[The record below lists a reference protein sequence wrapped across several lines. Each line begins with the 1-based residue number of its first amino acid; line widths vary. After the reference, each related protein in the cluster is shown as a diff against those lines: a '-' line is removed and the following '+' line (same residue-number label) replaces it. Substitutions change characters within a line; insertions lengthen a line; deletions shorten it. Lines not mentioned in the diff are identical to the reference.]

1 MAHRPS
7 HLPSDLTGFPGG
19 NEVLTPPAGPRR
31 RPLSL
36 AWIDE
41 ELIAETR
48 RVWSKHLR
56 RVVTEDEA
64 VEMLVNVRAAAV
76 AILAAAGEEFEV

>member
-1 MAHRPS
+1 MAQGAPD
-7 HLPSDLTGFPGG
+7 LPPDLTGFPVE
-19 NEVLTPPAGPRR
+19 NPAQWSSTGSSR

-36 AWIDE
+36 AWISD

-64 VEMLVNVRAAAV
+64 VEMLMNVRAAAV
-76 AILAAAGEEFEV
+76 AILAATGEEFEG

>member
-1 MAHRPS
+1 
-7 HLPSDLTGFPGG
+7 
-19 NEVLTPPAGPRR
+19 
-31 RPLSL
+31 L

>member
-1 MAHRPS
+1 MALRPS
-7 HLPSDLTGFPGG
+7 NLPPDLTGFPGG
-19 NEVLTPPAGPRR
+19 NEVLTPPTGPRR

-36 AWIDE
+36 EWINE

-56 RVVTEDEA
+56 RVVAEDEA
-64 VEMLVNVRAAAV
+64 IEMLVNVKAAAV
-76 AILAAAGEEFEV
+76 AILAATEEEFEA

>member
-1 MAHRPS
+1 MGKGAPES
-7 HLPSDLTGFPGG
+7 PPDLTGFPAE
-19 NEVLTPPAGPRR
+19 NPAHWGSSR

-36 AWIDE
+36 AWISD

-76 AILAAAGEEFEV
+76 AILAATGEEIEG

>member
-1 MAHRPS
+1 MDQKAQKPRVNW
-7 HLPSDLTGFPGG
+7 TGFPGG
-19 NEVLTPPAGPRR
+19 NEVLTPPAEPRR

-76 AILAAAGEEFEV
+76 AILAAAGEEFEA